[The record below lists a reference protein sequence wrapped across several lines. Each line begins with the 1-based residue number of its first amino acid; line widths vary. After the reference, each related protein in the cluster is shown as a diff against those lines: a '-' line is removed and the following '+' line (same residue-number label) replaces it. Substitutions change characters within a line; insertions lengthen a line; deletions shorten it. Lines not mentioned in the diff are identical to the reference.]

1 MLARMSAWASSSRWS
16 RLDFT
21 METEPSGL
29 VSVMPQPWVTGMPI
43 LARKPSDSARGTAEP
58 PHTRARRLER
68 SWPSMAS
75 SRPIQMVGTPAA
87 TVTFSPSSSR
97 SRPAAE
103 RSGPG
108 MIRSAPVATHTWGRP
123 QALTWNIGTTGR
135 MRSRSEQASMSALV
149 EAKACSHDDR
159 WL

>member
-21 METEPSGL
+21 IETEPSGL

-43 LARKPSDSARGTAEP
+43 LAPEALREGPGHRRAAAHEGTEAREVVAVDGVEQTHP
-58 PHTRARRLER
+58 DGGHTRRHGDLLALQQPQQ
-68 SWPSMAS
+68 SA
-75 SRPIQMVGTPAA
+75 G
-87 TVTFSPSSSR
+87 
-97 SRPAAE
+97 E